1 MADGG
6 SSGGDKTE
14 KASAQKLRKAR
25 EQGNVVRSKD
35 LATAVGILASL
46 KLFVFLLPGY
56 LESFRALFRLVYVP
70 MGAAGSAENALSV
83 VWSSAGMLLMK
94 MVLPLLGVPLAIV
107 AASMV
112 PGGLVIS
119 GASLMP
125 KFDRFS
131 PIRNLGQLASGKHW
145 TTFGVSL
152 LKAGLLGVVLVHVM
166 RSGLSAW
173 VDLQRMP
180 LNDALLRGANLM
192 FDGLMALVAV
202 FLIFALIDVPLQAFL
217 FARGQRMSKQEVK
230 EEYKSSEGKP
240 EVKARIRQLQQQMAR
255 RNVNNTVPTA
265 DVVIVN
271 PEHYAVAL
279 KYDADRAEAPF
290 VIAKGVDEMAL
301 YIRAV
306 AAKHN
311 IETIAL
317 PPLARAIYN
326 TSQVQQQIP
335 AQLYQAVSQVLNY
348 VLQLNAFRA
357 GRRQAPPRFPNEVAV
372 PAHLSEVSPT

>member
-1 MADGG
+1 MADN
-6 SSGGDKTE
+6 SSSGDKTE

-25 EQGNVVRSKD
+25 EQGQVVRSKD
-35 LATAVGILASL
+35 LATAVGILVSL
-46 KLFVFLLPGY
+46 KLFVFLLPDY
-56 LESFRALFRLVYVP
+56 LESFRALFVLVYAP
-70 MGAAGSAENALSV
+70 LGAAGSIENALSV
-83 VWSSAGMLLMK
+83 VWNNAGMLLLK
-94 MVLPLLGVPLAIV
+94 MVLPLLGVPAAILV
-107 AASMV
+107 ASIV

-119 GASLMP
+119 ANNLMP
-125 KFDRFS
+125 KFERFS
-131 PIRNLGQLASGKHW
+131 PIKNLGQLASGKHW

-152 LKAGLLGVVLVHVM
+152 AKAGVLAVVMVHVV
-166 RSGLSAW
+166 RSGINAW
-173 VDLQRMP
+173 VNLQRMP
-180 LNDALLRGANLM
+180 LNDALPRGGNLI
-192 FDGLMALVAV
+192 FDGLMAMVSV
-202 FLIFALIDVPLQAFL
+202 FLLFALIDVPLQAFI

-240 EVKARIRQLQQQMAR
+240 EVKQRIRQLQQQMAR
-255 RNVNNTVPTA
+255 RNVNKTVPTA

-279 KYDADRAEAPF
+279 KYDLDRAEAPF
-290 VIAKGVDEMAL
+290 VIAKGIDEMAL
-301 YIRAV
+301 YIRAI

-372 PAHLSEVSPT
+372 PAHLSEVTPT

>member
-1 MADGG
+1 MADSG
-6 SSGGDKTE
+6 SGGDKTE
-14 KASAQKLRKAR
+14 KASAQKLKKAR
-25 EQGNVVRSKD
+25 EQGQVVRSKD
-35 LATAVGILASL
+35 LATAVGILVSL
-46 KLFVFLLPGY
+46 KLFVFLLPDY
-56 LESFRALFRLVYVP
+56 LESFRALFRLVYAP
-70 MGAAGSAENALSV
+70 LGAAGSVENALSV
-83 VWSSAGMLLMK
+83 VWGSAAALLVK

-107 AASMV
+107 ASSLV
-112 PGGLVIS
+112 PGGFAIS
-119 GASLMP
+119 TSNLMP
-125 KFDRFS
+125 RFDRFS
-131 PIRNLGQLASGKHW
+131 PIKNLGQLASGKHW
-145 TTFGVSL
+145 TGVATSVA
-152 LKAGLLGVVLVHVM
+152 KASVLAMVLVHVV
-166 RSGLSAW
+166 RSGLTAW
-173 VDLQRMP
+173 VELQRMP
-180 LNDALLRGANLM
+180 LSDALLHGAGLM

-202 FLIFALIDVPLQAFL
+202 FLIFAVIDVPLQAFL

-230 EEYKSSEGKP
+230 EEYKSTEGKP
-240 EVKARIRQLQQQMAR
+240 EVKGRIRQLQQQLAR
-255 RNVNNTVPTA
+255 RNVNKTVPTA

-279 KYDADRAEAPF
+279 KYDLERAEAPF
-290 VIAKGVDEMAL
+290 VVAKGVDEMAL

-306 AAKHN
+306 ATKHK
-311 IETIAL
+311 IETVSL